1 MSGYTNGGRAQA
13 YEALRQSE
21 ELHRAVLGNVSD
33 AVFVTDDEGAFTFI
47 CPNVDVI
54 FGYAPDEVESMNRI
68 SHLLGED
75 LYDVVRLNRE
85 GELRNIERE
94 ITSKSGARR
103 TVLVHVKRVAIDGG
117 TVLCVCRDVT
127 ERRFAEEKARAARDE
142 LAHASRLAIA
152 GQISASIMHEVTQP
166 LASIS
171 MNATAGLRVMA
182 SDHAAQNKD
191 TMLRDILA
199 DIKASSKLA
208 NEVITRLRA
217 LVHNDA
223 LQLSVLDANDIVRD
237 LLELMTADARQQG
250 ITLRAQMEAVGLHV
264 LADRVCLRQVLSNLI
279 ANAID
284 AASHGERERLVTV
297 TSSHVRE
304 VVEIDVSDTGPGIAM
319 EAVDKLFE
327 AFFTTKPRGMG
338 LGLTIA
344 RSLMEAQGGALALVD
359 HGPGGATFRAT
370 LPAQLH

>member
-1 MSGYTNGGRAQA
+1 MSGLTNGGRAQA
-13 YEALRQSE
+13 YDALRQSD

-33 AVFVTDDEGAFTFI
+33 AVFVTDDDGHFTFI

-54 FGYAPDEVESMNRI
+54 FGYAPDEVRAMNRI

-75 LYDVVRLNRE
+75 LYDLARLNRE
-85 GELRNIERE
+85 SELRNIERE
-94 ITSKSGARR
+94 ITSKTGARG
-103 TVLVHVKRVAIDGG
+103 TVLIHVKRVAIDGG

-127 ERRFAEEKARAARDE
+127 ERRLAEENARALRDE
-142 LAHASRLAIA
+142 LEHASRHAVA
-152 GQISASIMHEVTQP
+152 GQMAASIMHEVTQP

-171 MNATAGLRVMA
+171 MNATAGLRVMD
-182 SDHAAQNKD
+182 SEAARQNKD

-208 NEVITRLRA
+208 NEVIARLRA
-217 LVHNDA
+217 LVSKDA
-223 LQLSVLDANDIVRD
+223 LQLGVLDANDVVRD
-237 LLELMTADARQQG
+237 LLELMTSDARQRG
-250 ITLRAQMEAVGLHV
+250 ITLRAQLEGVGLHV
-264 LADRVCLRQVLSNLI
+264 LADRICLRQVLSNLI

-284 AASHGERERLVTV
+284 AASMGEHEHVVTV
-297 TSSHVRE
+297 TSGHARDI
-304 VVEIDVSDTGPGIAM
+304 VEIDVSDTGPGITT
-319 EAVDKLFE
+319 EAVDRLFE

-344 RSLMEAQGGALALVD
+344 RSLMEAQGGALSLVE
-359 HGPGGATFRAT
+359 HGPGGARFRAT

>member
-1 MSGYTNGGRAQA
+1 MSGLTNGGRAEA

-33 AVFVTDDEGAFTFI
+33 AVFVTDDAGVFTFI

-54 FGYAPDEVESMNRI
+54 FGYVPDEVQAMSHI
-68 SHLLGED
+68 SRLLGEN
-75 LYDVVRLNRE
+75 LYEAVRLNRE

-94 ITSKSGARR
+94 ITSKAGERR
-103 TVLVHVKRVAIDGG
+103 TVLVHVKRVAIDAG

-127 ERRFAEEKARAARDE
+127 ERRVAEERARAVREE
-142 LAHASRLAIA
+142 LAHASRLAVA
-152 GQISASIMHEVTQP
+152 GQMAASIMHEVTQP

-171 MNATAGLRVMA
+171 MNATAGLRII
-182 SDHAAQNKD
+182 SGDQSAQDKD

-208 NEVITRLRA
+208 NDVITRFRA
-217 LVHNDA
+217 LANKDK
-223 LQLSVLDANDIVRD
+223 LQLSALDANEVVRD
-237 LLELMTADARQQG
+237 LLELMAADAAQRG
-250 ITLRAQMEAVGLHV
+250 ITLRAQLEAVGLHV

-279 ANAID
+279 SNAFD
-284 AASHGERERLVTV
+284 AASQGDPEHVVTV
-297 TSSHVRE
+297 TSGHVGD
-304 VVEIDVSDTGPGIAM
+304 VVEIDVSDTGPGITM
-319 EAVDKLFE
+319 EAVDRLFE
-327 AFFTTKPRGMG
+327 AFFTTKPQGMG

-344 RSLMEAQGGALALVD
+344 RSLMEAQGGGLALVQ